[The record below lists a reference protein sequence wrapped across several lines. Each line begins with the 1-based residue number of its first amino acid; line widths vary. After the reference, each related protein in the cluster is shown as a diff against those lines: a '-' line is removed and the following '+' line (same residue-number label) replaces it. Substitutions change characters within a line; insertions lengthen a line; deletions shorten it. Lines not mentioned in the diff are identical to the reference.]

1 MKSVKSSANSNL
13 GRIREMPEPRP
24 KLRDNPYTISKVIT
38 LSTRILDMKI
48 QLNEY
53 LKANAELQE

>member
-1 MKSVKSSANSNL
+1 M
-13 GRIREMPEPRP
+13 
-24 KLRDNPYTISKVIT
+24 DNPYTISKIIQ

-53 LKANAELQE
+53 IKANTELQE